1 MQKQILQI
9 ENTNATDFKNDILES
24 VQDRLNA
31 FAKGLQNPDRETLLT
46 RQETAKMLSVSL
58 VTLWNWTKNDII
70 TAYRIGNKVRY
81 KKSDV
86 LTALQKMNKLND

>member
-9 ENTNATDFKNDILES
+9 ENTNATEFKNDILES
-24 VQDRLNA
+24 VQSCLTS
-31 FAKGLQNPDRETLLT
+31 FAKGLQNPDTETLLT

-70 TAYRIGNKVRY
+70 PAYRIGNKVRY
-81 KKSDV
+81 KKGDV
-86 LTALQKMNKLND
+86 LTALQKMNKLTD